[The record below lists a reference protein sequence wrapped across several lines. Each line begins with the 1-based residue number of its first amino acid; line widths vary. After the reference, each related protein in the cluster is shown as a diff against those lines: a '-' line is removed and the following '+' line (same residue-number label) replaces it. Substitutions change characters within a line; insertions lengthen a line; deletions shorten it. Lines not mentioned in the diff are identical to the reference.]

1 MFRGRSITLKHVLID
16 GQKHI
21 GLQFKFDKV
30 TQALVEK
37 LPNISWSDWFG
48 MYHLANTKDNLSVIF
63 NTFRGEVWI
72 NGNYFFVLH
81 NELNTHGPRN
91 VGWYRKRELKKN
103 YKRCPA
109 EYLDKLELK
118 SMLKTQLK
126 PTFISSKVSSTITKN
141 LSQGILL
148 RTR

>member
-63 NTFRGEVWI
+63 NTSEGH
-72 NGNYFFVLH
+72 L
-81 NELNTHGPRN
+81 
-91 VGWYRKRELKKN
+91 
-103 YKRCPA
+103 
-109 EYLDKLELK
+109 
-118 SMLKTQLK
+118 
-126 PTFISSKVSSTITKN
+126 
-141 LSQGILL
+141 
-148 RTR
+148 